1 MHIIRIMGGT
11 EHIVPREEAEVVARH
26 FGTNELMALS
36 DGSKINTSSISEI
49 ANIPLV
55 GFYKDYIVNKD
66 GRTYTRDGQR
76 ITIECIENIEYLPDP
91 KYEAIAEARVCEM
104 QLLNSPNSIINC
116 DE

>member
-1 MHIIRIMGGT
+1 MQIIRIMGGS
-11 EHIVPREEAEVVARH
+11 EHIVPEEEAEIVAQH

-66 GRTYTRDGQR
+66 GRTFTRDGQR

-91 KYEAIAEARVCEM
+91 KYKTIVEDNEARLQVESGNKP
-104 QLLNSPNSIINC
+104 LILPK
-116 DE
+116 